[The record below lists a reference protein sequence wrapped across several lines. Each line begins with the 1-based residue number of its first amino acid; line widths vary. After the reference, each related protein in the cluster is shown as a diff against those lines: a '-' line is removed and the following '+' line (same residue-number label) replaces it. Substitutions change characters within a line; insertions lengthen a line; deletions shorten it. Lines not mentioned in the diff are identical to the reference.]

1 MCLFLSYSCVLCVW
15 ENFVDYQ
22 WNESSGQTTFSR
34 PVYDMTEEFWEVQ
47 ESLSGPWSV
56 GGWVEEYQSIYFLLK
71 TLLKTS
77 SSFPFS
83 AFLPSP
89 FKTERREKFQFLG
102 SCCIHPTT
110 LLYSFPLLMLYYNF
124 LIGFSSLLISW
135 LFKQH
140 KHTDTQTKARSEST

>member
-1 MCLFLSYSCVLCVW
+1 MCLFLSSCVLCVW

-47 ESLSGPWSV
+47 ESLSGPRSV
-56 GGWVEEYQSIYFLLK
+56 GRWMGGRISIHLFSPENSPENLL
-71 TLLKTS
+71 L
-77 SSFPFS
+77 FS
-83 AFLPSP
+83 LFCLFALA